1 MAPKWPMEAW
11 AVSVVATTAGPDV
24 HLVEDRA
31 LHTDAEPRSLCG
43 VNASLPTRT
52 PFRAERL
59 QTVLQSRVEGWP
71 DHGH

>member
-11 AVSVVATTAGPDV
+11 AVSVVATSAGPDV
-24 HLVEDRA
+24 HLVEDRL
-31 LHTDAEPRSLCG
+31 LHTDVEPRSQR
-43 VNASLPTRT
+43 VAAHQDV
-52 PFRAERL
+52 FRAERL